1 MVTKTYFDYKT
12 INLNQKINSNKTKH
26 LHIGNELKNQQ
37 TFDPIYFGK
46 KSHFE
51 EDGTHNYLVF
61 QPMYRYFKRV
71 TGADTGN
78 YICFW
83 KSKGL
88 SNENITAPTES
99 DYNLNPQL
107 SYLGNKIRAEFK
119 ESSLKQDKITYTHG
133 KVVNIYIVYETSKNL
148 NISSYSAIE
157 KCLFGAVSFTEN
169 ADFDQYKYSGYR
181 IGFDRH

>member
-1 MVTKTYFDYKT
+1 MTYFDYKI

-37 TFDPIYFGK
+37 TFDSMYFGE

-51 EDGTHNYLVF
+51 EDGTQNYLVF
-61 QPMYRYFKRV
+61 QSMYRYFKRV
-71 TGADTGN
+71 TGVDTGN

-88 SNENITAPTES
+88 SNENITASAKS

-107 SYLGNKIRAEFK
+107 SYLGNKIRVEFK
-119 ESSLKQDKITYTHG
+119 ESGLKQDKITYTYG
-133 KVVNIYIVYETSKNL
+133 KVVNIYIVYEISKNC

-157 KCLFGAVSFTEN
+157 NCLFGAVSFTKKCW
-169 ADFDQYKYSGYR
+169 Y
-181 IGFDRH
+181 